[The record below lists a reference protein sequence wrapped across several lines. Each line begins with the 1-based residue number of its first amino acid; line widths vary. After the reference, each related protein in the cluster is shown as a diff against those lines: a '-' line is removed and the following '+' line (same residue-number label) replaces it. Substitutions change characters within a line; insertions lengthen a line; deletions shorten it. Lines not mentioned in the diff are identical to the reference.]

1 MKRIITLTA
10 AIVVAA
16 PLILF
21 ADETPKKSSE
31 SAKTVSTTTVS
42 TTPAPNQPAMQ
53 AGTPVADSPLVAAAK
68 RTKRSGK
75 KVTLITNETLSKEA
89 TSTAHITTT
98 TTPRDVV
105 MPEPSQESLDAE
117 RKAETAKAVKA
128 AEERRAT
135 EKTKRDT
142 AYDKKIEQAAARHDD
157 EGPYGDD
164 PAATEKMLEEMAKM
178 KQQQQTTQQQS
189 EKPPM

>member
-16 PLILF
+16 PLIIF

-31 SAKTVSTTTVS
+31 SAKTVSTTT
-42 TTPAPNQPAMQ
+42 APNQPAMQ
-53 AGTPVADSPLVAAAK
+53 AGAPVADSPLVAAAK
-68 RTKRSGK
+68 RTKRTGK